1 MTYSVTKKEQFT
13 IIYQEHYTK
22 VFRLCKGYFNG
33 DEGQANDAVQE
44 IFIKV
49 WLHLDSFR
57 NESSI
62 STWIYRIAVNC
73 CLLYKRKPYLRKEI
87 HLQKMPVVA
96 QEDYDPVM
104 EERMQN
110 MYRCIGQL
118 DEAGKL
124 IILLVLEGVEYQE
137 IATVVGITEDTLRVR
152 IHRIK
157 KTLANCVRL

>member
-1 MTYSVTKKEQFT
+1 MTYNVTRKEQFT
-13 IIYQEHYTK
+13 AIYQEHYAK
-22 VFRLCKGYFNG
+22 VFRLCRGYFNG
-33 DEGQANDAVQE
+33 EEDPANDTVQE

-49 WLHLDSFR
+49 WQNLESFR

-124 IILLVLEGVEYQE
+124 IILLVLEGVEYHA
-137 IATVVGITEDTLRVR
+137 IAAVVGISEDTLRVR

>member
-1 MTYSVTKKEQFT
+1 MTYSVTKEEQFT
-13 IIYQEHYTK
+13 AIYQEHYAK
-22 VFRLCKGYFNG
+22 VFRLCRGYFNG
-33 DEGQANDAVQE
+33 EEAPANDTVQE

-49 WLHLDSFR
+49 WQHLDSFR

-62 STWIYRIAVNC
+62 STWIYRISVNC
-73 CLLYKRKPYLRKEI
+73 CLLHKRKPYLKKEI
-87 HLQKMPVVA
+87 RMQKLPVVA

-104 EERMQN
+104 EERLHK
-110 MYRCIGQL
+110 MYSCIGQL

-124 IILLVLEGVEYQE
+124 IILLVLEGVLYQE
-137 IATVVGITEDTLRVR
+137 IAAVVGITEDTLRVR

>member
-1 MTYSVTKKEQFT
+1 MTDNVTKKEQFT
-13 IIYQEHYTK
+13 IIYQEHYPK

-33 DEGQANDAVQE
+33 DEDPANDTVQE

-49 WLHLDSFR
+49 WQNLDSFR

-96 QEDYDPVM
+96 QEDYDLVM

-124 IILLVLEGVEYQE
+124 IILLV
-137 IATVVGITEDTLRVR
+137 
-152 IHRIK
+152 
-157 KTLANCVRL
+157 